1 MPVVLE
7 FYLKISLGKEETIEI
22 VILEMGK
29 LGKMWT
35 TASFSVYVSH

>member
-1 MPVVLE
+1 MFYHWQACSFRVLE

-29 LGKMWT
+29 LGKM
-35 TASFSVYVSH
+35 